1 MLTPP
6 GIHAAIGFGGELF
19 ERLQALTQHRD
30 ILHQSTAVSMRL
42 FKLIR
47 AE

>member
-6 GIHAAIGFGGELF
+6 GIHAAIGFGCELF
-19 ERLQALTQHRD
+19 ERLQALTQHQD
-30 ILHQSTAVSMRL
+30 FLHQSKAVSMRSL
-42 FKLIR
+42 KLIR